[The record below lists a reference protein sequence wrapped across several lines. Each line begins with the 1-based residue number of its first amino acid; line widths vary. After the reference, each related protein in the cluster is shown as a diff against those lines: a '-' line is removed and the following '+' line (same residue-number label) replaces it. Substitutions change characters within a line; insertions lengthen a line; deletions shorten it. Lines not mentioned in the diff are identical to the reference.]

1 MDIVQFIAQFFYRI
15 RYWLLWGGFIV
26 TVLVAY
32 FTQFLP
38 FSYTVNSNIY
48 AGVTNVTN
56 IDGSKVENISS
67 TFDNLINIAKSK
79 STLEQVSLRL
89 LATNLVYGE
98 EWQDNMYIQ
107 AKHYRQLLQRTPKEV
122 LALVDRSSLEKTVG
136 NLQKYR
142 QESAANFVY
151 SMFSRPTEFYGFE
164 ALDQIIV
171 KRLGTSDLISFTYTS
186 PDPGITQN
194 TIRILE
200 DELIKAY
207 EILRFSATNS
217 AIAYFEEQVRLAKIN
232 LNKEEDNLMRYNV
245 EHSVINYD
253 NQSKELAITKYDL
266 DDREELALRTYRS
279 AVALRRMLEDKMD
292 IRAKIIRDNTKL
304 LKELEKVTEL
314 NQNILEQEIFSTDTE
329 LKDNRQLQ
337 QNKNDLR
344 NSEDRIS
351 HISDNLNEYNFT
363 KEGVGIDNMVTEWLV
378 ACINE
383 AKAQAELKVLRER
396 RNDILNQY
404 REFAP
409 VGTQVNRKER
419 AIGIAED
426 TYREQLRGLSEARL
440 RLQNI
445 KMTTANLQI
454 IAPPEFPLTDNGRK
468 RMLYIVAALIGSLIF
483 ITFYFLIIELIDR
496 TLRDAERSHR
506 LSGLPVIAAFNG
518 ISNLKFRGFLKVC
531 NRRAAAYSCHRLNKY
546 LATGRPTVI
555 NLLSMEEREGKSFL
569 AKYFADHWASE
580 GLRTRIVRHGVD
592 FETNDKKYIRAQR
605 LSDFWEL
612 NSAEQIPDIILVEY
626 PSVSSSSLPL
636 AVLKQADFN
645 LLIANACRLWGKND
659 DINLKS
665 IKEMLG
671 DTPLSLYLNN
681 ADREVV
687 ESFTGELPPKTPLHS
702 FVSRLSQLGLTA
714 KKAAVK

>member
-122 LALVDRSSLEKTVG
+122 LTLVDRSSLEKTVG

-207 EILRFSATNS
+207 EIL
-217 AIAYFEEQVRLAKIN
+217 
-232 LNKEEDNLMRYNV
+232 
-245 EHSVINYD
+245 
-253 NQSKELAITKYDL
+253 KELALTKYDL
-266 DDREELALRTYRS
+266 DDREELARRTYRS

-337 QNKNDLR
+337 QNKTDLR

>member
-1 MDIVQFIAQFFYRI
+1 MDIIQFIAQFFYRI

-79 STLEQVSLRL
+79 STLENVSLRL

-98 EWQDNMYIQ
+98 EWRDNMYIQ
-107 AKHYRQLLQRTPKEV
+107 AKLYRQLLQSTPKEV
-122 LALVDRSSLEKTVG
+122 LALVDRTSLEKTTE
-136 NLQKYR
+136 NLRKYR
-142 QESAANFVY
+142 QESASNFVY
-151 SMFSRPTEFYGFE
+151 SMYSRPTAFYGFE
-164 ALDQIIV
+164 ALDQIVV
-171 KRLGTSDLISFTYTS
+171 KRLGASDLISFTYTTA
-186 PDPGITQN
+186 DPGITQN
-194 TIRILE
+194 TIKILE

-232 LNKEEDNLMRYNV
+232 LNKEEDNLMQYNV

-253 NQSKELAITKYDL
+253 NQSKELAITKYSL
-266 DDREELALRTYRS
+266 DDREELAQRTYKS
-279 AVALRRMLEDKMD
+279 AVALRQMLEGKMD
-292 IRAKIIRDNTKL
+292 VRAKIIRDNTKL

-314 NQNILEQEIFSTDTE
+314 NQNILEQEIFSTDTDLE
-329 LKDNRQLQ
+329 SSKQLQ
-337 QNKNDLR
+337 QDKTELR
-344 NSEDRIS
+344 NSEERIS

-363 KEGVGIDNMVTEWLV
+363 KEGVGIESMVTEWLL

-383 AKAQAELKVLRER
+383 AKAQAELKVLQER

-409 VGTQVNRKER
+409 VGTQVKRKER

-454 IAPPEFPLTDNGRK
+454 ISPPEFPLTDNGRK
-468 RMLYIVAALIGSLIF
+468 RMLYIIAALIGSLIF

-518 ISNLKFRGFLKVC
+518 ISNLKFRGFLKAC
-531 NRRAAAYSCHRLNKY
+531 NRRAAAYSCRQLNKH
-546 LATGRPTVI
+546 LAAGRPTII

-569 AKYFADHWASE
+569 AKYFADHWTSE
-580 GLRTRIVRHGVD
+580 GLRIRIVRHDVD
-592 FETNDKKYIRAQR
+592 FEINDKRFIQAQQ
-605 LSDFWEL
+605 LSDFWQL
-612 NSAEQIPDIILVEY
+612 NSAEQIPDIILIEY
-626 PSVSSSSLPL
+626 PAINSASLPL

-665 IKEMLG
+665 LKEILG

-687 ESFTGELPPKTPLHS
+687 ETFTGELPPHTPLHS

>member
-1 MDIVQFIAQFFYRI
+1 
-15 RYWLLWGGFIV
+15 
-26 TVLVAY
+26 
-32 FTQFLP
+32 
-38 FSYTVNSNIY
+38 
-48 AGVTNVTN
+48 
-56 IDGSKVENISS
+56 
-67 TFDNLINIAKSK
+67 
-79 STLEQVSLRL
+79 
-89 LATNLVYGE
+89 
-98 EWQDNMYIQ
+98 
-107 AKHYRQLLQRTPKEV
+107 
-122 LALVDRSSLEKTVG
+122 
-136 NLQKYR
+136 
-142 QESAANFVY
+142 
-151 SMFSRPTEFYGFE
+151 
-164 ALDQIIV
+164 
-171 KRLGTSDLISFTYTS
+171 
-186 PDPGITQN
+186 
-194 TIRILE
+194 
-200 DELIKAY
+200 
-207 EILRFSATNS
+207 
-217 AIAYFEEQVRLAKIN
+217 
-232 LNKEEDNLMRYNV
+232 
-245 EHSVINYD
+245 
-253 NQSKELAITKYDL
+253 
-266 DDREELALRTYRS
+266 
-279 AVALRRMLEDKMD
+279 
-292 IRAKIIRDNTKL
+292 
-304 LKELEKVTEL
+304 
-314 NQNILEQEIFSTDTE
+314 
-329 LKDNRQLQ
+329 
-337 QNKNDLR
+337 
-344 NSEDRIS
+344 
-351 HISDNLNEYNFT
+351 
-363 KEGVGIDNMVTEWLV
+363 
-378 ACINE
+378 
-383 AKAQAELKVLRER
+383 
-396 RNDILNQY
+396 
-404 REFAP
+404 
-409 VGTQVNRKER
+409 
-419 AIGIAED
+419 
-426 TYREQLRGLSEARL
+426 
-440 RLQNI
+440 
-445 KMTTANLQI
+445 
-454 IAPPEFPLTDNGRK
+454 
-468 RMLYIVAALIGSLIF
+468 MLYIVAALIGSLIF

>member
-1 MDIVQFIAQFFYRI
+1 M
-15 RYWLLWGGFIV
+15 
-26 TVLVAY
+26 
-32 FTQFLP
+32 
-38 FSYTVNSNIY
+38 
-48 AGVTNVTN
+48 
-56 IDGSKVENISS
+56 
-67 TFDNLINIAKSK
+67 
-79 STLEQVSLRL
+79 
-89 LATNLVYGE
+89 
-98 EWQDNMYIQ
+98 
-107 AKHYRQLLQRTPKEV
+107 
-122 LALVDRSSLEKTVG
+122 
-136 NLQKYR
+136 
-142 QESAANFVY
+142 
-151 SMFSRPTEFYGFE
+151 
-164 ALDQIIV
+164 
-171 KRLGTSDLISFTYTS
+171 
-186 PDPGITQN
+186 
-194 TIRILE
+194 
-200 DELIKAY
+200 
-207 EILRFSATNS
+207 
-217 AIAYFEEQVRLAKIN
+217 RLAKIN

-337 QNKNDLR
+337 QNKTDLR

>member
-164 ALDQIIV
+164 SLDQIIV

-337 QNKNDLR
+337 QNKTDLR

-440 RLQNI
+440 R
-445 KMTTANLQI
+445 LQI

>member
-337 QNKNDLR
+337 QNKTDLR

-440 RLQNI
+440 R
-445 KMTTANLQI
+445 LQI

>member
-1 MDIVQFIAQFFYRI
+1 
-15 RYWLLWGGFIV
+15 
-26 TVLVAY
+26 
-32 FTQFLP
+32 
-38 FSYTVNSNIY
+38 
-48 AGVTNVTN
+48 
-56 IDGSKVENISS
+56 
-67 TFDNLINIAKSK
+67 
-79 STLEQVSLRL
+79 
-89 LATNLVYGE
+89 
-98 EWQDNMYIQ
+98 
-107 AKHYRQLLQRTPKEV
+107 
-122 LALVDRSSLEKTVG
+122 
-136 NLQKYR
+136 
-142 QESAANFVY
+142 
-151 SMFSRPTEFYGFE
+151 MFSRPTEFYSFH
-164 ALDQIIV
+164 ALEQITV

-194 TIRILE
+194 TIKILE

-217 AIAYFEEQVRLAKIN
+217 AIAYFEEQVRLAKTN
-232 LNKEEDNLMRYNV
+232 LNKEEDNLMHYNV

-253 NQSKELAITKYDL
+253 NQSKELAVTKYNL
-266 DDREELALRTYRS
+266 DDREELAQRTYKS

-329 LKDNRQLQ
+329 LKDNEQLQ
-337 QNKNDLR
+337 RNKTDLQS
-344 NSEDRIS
+344 SEDRIS
-351 HISDNLNEYNFT
+351 QISDNLNEYNFT
-363 KEGVGIDNMVTEWLV
+363 KEGVGIDNMVTEWLM

-383 AKAQAELKVLRER
+383 AKTKAELKVLQER

-409 VGTQVNRKER
+409 VGTQVKRKER

-468 RMLYIVAALIGSLIF
+468 RLLYVVAALIGSLIF
-483 ITFYFLIIELIDR
+483 ITFYFLIIELTDR

-531 NRRAAAYSCHRLNKY
+531 NRRAAAYSCHQLDRY

-569 AKYFADHWASE
+569 AKYFADHWASV
-580 GLRTRIVRHGVD
+580 GLRTRIVKHDVD
-592 FETNDKKYIRAQR
+592 FETNDKKYVRAQQ
-605 LSDFWEL
+605 LSDFWQL

-626 PSVSSSSLPL
+626 PSISTASLPL
-636 AVLKQADFN
+636 TVLKQADVN

>member
-253 NQSKELAITKYDL
+253 NQSKELAITKYNL
-266 DDREELALRTYRS
+266 DDREELALRTYQS

-337 QNKNDLR
+337 QNKTDLR

-440 RLQNI
+440 RLQN
-445 KMTTANLQI
+445 

>member
-1 MDIVQFIAQFFYRI
+1 MDIIQFIAQFFYRI

-26 TVLVAY
+26 TALVAY

-56 IDGSKVENISS
+56 IDGSKIENISS

-79 STLEQVSLRL
+79 STLEKVSLRL

-107 AKHYRQLLQRTPKEV
+107 AKHYRQLLQHTPKEV
-122 LALVDRSSLEKTVG
+122 LALVDRSSLDKTVG
-136 NLQKYR
+136 NLQAYR

-151 SMFSRPTEFYGFE
+151 SMFSRPTEFYSFH
-164 ALDQIIV
+164 ALEQITV

-194 TIRILE
+194 TIKILE

-217 AIAYFEEQVRLAKIN
+217 AIAYFEEQVRLAKTN
-232 LNKEEDNLMRYNV
+232 LNKEEDNLMHYNV

-253 NQSKELAITKYDL
+253 NQSKDLAITKYNL
-266 DDREELALRTYRS
+266 DDREELAQRTYKS

-329 LKDNRQLQ
+329 LKDNEQLRQ
-337 QNKNDLR
+337 NRTDLR
-344 NSEDRIS
+344 NSENRIS
-351 HISDNLNEYNFT
+351 QISDNLNEYNFT
-363 KEGVGIDNMVTEWLV
+363 KEGVGIDNMVTEWLM

-383 AKAQAELKVLRER
+383 AKTKAELKVLHER

-409 VGTQVNRKER
+409 VGTQVKRKER

-468 RMLYIVAALIGSLIF
+468 RLLYVVAALIGSLIF
-483 ITFYFLIIELIDR
+483 ITFYFLIIELTDR

-531 NRRAAAYSCHRLNKY
+531 NRRAAAYS
-546 LATGRPTVI
+546 
-555 NLLSMEEREGKSFL
+555 
-569 AKYFADHWASE
+569 
-580 GLRTRIVRHGVD
+580 
-592 FETNDKKYIRAQR
+592 
-605 LSDFWEL
+605 
-612 NSAEQIPDIILVEY
+612 
-626 PSVSSSSLPL
+626 
-636 AVLKQADFN
+636 
-645 LLIANACRLWGKND
+645 
-659 DINLKS
+659 
-665 IKEMLG
+665 
-671 DTPLSLYLNN
+671 
-681 ADREVV
+681 
-687 ESFTGELPPKTPLHS
+687 
-702 FVSRLSQLGLTA
+702 
-714 KKAAVK
+714 

>member
-1 MDIVQFIAQFFYRI
+1 MKYDYQTVSRTMLGDLHTPVSTYLKVRDIFPQSALMESSDYHGSENNRSFIGLCPVASVSIDHAVAVFCLPDGTREEHPVTEEYHAENALRDFLNRFHVEGEYSDYCGLYGYTSFNAV
-15 RYWLLWGGFIV
+15 RYF
-26 TVLVAY
+26 
-32 FTQFLP
+32 
-38 FSYTVNSNIY
+38 
-48 AGVTNVTN
+48 
-56 IDGSKVENISS
+56 ENIAVKDSR
-67 TFDNLINIAKSK
+67 
-79 STLEQVSLRL
+79 E
-89 LATNLVYGE
+89 ATN
-98 EWQDNMYIQ
+98 D
-107 AKHYRQLLQRTPKEV
+107 A
-122 LALVDRSSLEKTVG
+122 
-136 NLQKYR
+136 
-142 QESAANFVY
+142 
-151 SMFSRPTEFYGFE
+151 
-164 ALDQIIV
+164 
-171 KRLGTSDLISFTYTS
+171 
-186 PDPGITQN
+186 PDI
-194 TIRILE
+194 
-200 DELIKAY
+200 LIKAY

-217 AIAYFEEQVRLAKIN
+217 AIAYFEEQVRLAKTN
-232 LNKEEDNLMRYNV
+232 LNKEEDNLMHYNV

-253 NQSKELAITKYDL
+253 NQSKELAVTKYNL
-266 DDREELALRTYRS
+266 DDREELAQRTYKS
-279 AVALRRMLEDKMD
+279 AVALRQMLEDKMD

-329 LKDNRQLQ
+329 LKDNEQLQ
-337 QNKNDLR
+337 RNKTDLQS
-344 NSEDRIS
+344 SEDRIS

-363 KEGVGIDNMVTEWLV
+363 KEGVGIDNMVTEWLM

-383 AKAQAELKVLRER
+383 AKTKAELKVLQER

-409 VGTQVNRKER
+409 VGTQVKRKER

-468 RMLYIVAALIGSLIF
+468 RLLYVVAALIGSLIF
-483 ITFYFLIIELIDR
+483 ITFYFLIIELTDR

-531 NRRAAAYSCHRLNKY
+531 NRRAAAYSCHQLDRY

-569 AKYFADHWASE
+569 AKYFADHWASV
-580 GLRTRIVRHGVD
+580 GLRTRIVKHDVD
-592 FETNDKKYIRAQR
+592 FETNDKKYVRAQQ
-605 LSDFWEL
+605 LSDFWQL

-626 PSVSSSSLPL
+626 PSISTASLPL
-636 AVLKQADFN
+636 TVLKQADVN